1 MFESLPEQTCL
12 QYAED
17 GNCDFYTGCL
27 EDKYSCG
34 TKGYPVGY
42 GHRYCTR
49 FSTYYNEFNDEGKAW
64 IDDVRRC
71 LMSALVP
78 IYKSNSYSCDEVKT
92 LAFTS
97 HPTCYTESGDRFC
110 KVFWSNKLALLKVF
124 EADDFLGEDSALA
137 IEQILMTGLQCLCDY
152 GVADEIHRVVDA
164 TSEVWTKVLDFTTQ
178 LWRDDPEEACRTGQ
192 GGLGQPGAVT
202 NFWDD
207 RPAGVCAAKCVGT
220 ARTPFPAKD
229 GQGRRRTGRDGVGR
243 AGTASDGQGRRPDS
257 FIFTKVHFGQAVQAD
272 CEAKALQGDCD
283 FYNCLERR
291 HPCGLKGFASREGRT
306 LCEALKKKKGL
317 FNAQGQA
324 WVTDFTKC
332 LTRSLLPKYREESI
346 SCRHIHNFGYRA
358 QDSCFIDTGICDLVE
373 DNQVWTYKSGTE
385 PKPLDLNPDLNLNNE
400 FALWYISNDV
410 EDSRFQ
416 LELSTILCRCNK
428 YEGGSRYRLKYSS
441 ELGIH
446 LKQKAPVVPTPVLG
460 VLAKSAAPGMSN
472 LEDSRTNLEKKRGS
486 NSSPADL
493 PCTSQG
499 GTCQDYTVRTCL
511 AGYETNK
518 CGGNA
523 LRRCCL
529 QCDSTCQSNHQ
540 TWSAGDSS
548 CSNAGGQCKM
558 DSNFCHGQYRTGMC
572 GGPAGRTCC
581 VPGPGGSSSGSAGDS
596 GSTGSGHGNYG
607 NIMNVDT
614 TGASE
619 RTARQDE
626 NAKHLIGVPAS
637 QQLARNDL
645 SRLNNY
651 KSQIDEAAAD
661 KNMDP
666 AIIAAIISRE
676 SRAGNVLDANGWGD
690 HGNGFGL
697 MQVDRRY
704 HTPVGG
710 PYSTEHMK
718 QATQILIDT
727 INCVK
732 NEHSDWTAEMALKGG
747 ISGYNAGCDNVQT
760 YEGMDVGTTFDDY
773 ANDVVARAQWLRG
786 QGFGQGTADSSC
798 TVRPYSNTRFVG
810 DPIHVEDGFRGS
822 MDTIN
827 TAAAECNVKVYIT
840 HSWRKVGEIIPG
852 AIVTPASRSNHFVGH
867 AIDMNV
873 QRPDESLCNSSCLRG
888 QSDSDATCFIGKVRA
903 AGLTWGGVWS
913 TPDPVHIDD
922 RLNQNTAVYDT
933 MKCKPLTNKN
943 KANITIPYVQGVSEK
958 LRRIFQNFNIATN
971 FKPHSTL
978 RQRLVHPKD
987 RPHKGTK
994 ANVIYRLKC
1003 EEPNCN
1009 NTYIGETS
1017 RPLKVRYKEHCRPS
1031 ANGYSSAI
1039 FHHLQHNQGHSFKLE
1054 STDILDR
1061 ETRWWERG
1069 VKEAIYERMYNPTL
1083 NREGGLRV
1091 DLSGTWDLA
1100 LPAPRTDNT

>member
-1 MFESLPEQTCL
+1 MLFYTGPVLLLLVLGGSTVESLPEQTCL

-17 GNCDFYTGCL
+17 GNCDFYTACL

-34 TKGYPVGY
+34 AKGYPVGY

-164 TSEVWTKVLDFTTQ
+164 TSEVWTNVLDFTTQ
-178 LWRDDPEEACRTGQ
+178 LWRDDPEEA
-192 GGLGQPGAVT
+192 
-202 NFWDD
+202 
-207 RPAGVCAAKCVGT
+207 
-220 ARTPFPAKD
+220 
-229 GQGRRRTGRDGVGR
+229 
-243 AGTASDGQGRRPDS
+243 
-257 FIFTKVHFGQAVQAD
+257 VQAD
-272 CEAKALQGDCD
+272 CVTKALQGDCD

-291 HPCGLKGFASREGRT
+291 HPCGPKEFASREGRT

-324 WVTDFTKC
+324 WVTKFTKC

-373 DNQVWTYKSGTE
+373 DNQ
-385 PKPLDLNPDLNLNNE
+385 NE

-446 LKQKAPVVPTPVLG
+446 LKQKAPVV
-460 VLAKSAAPGMSN
+460 
-472 LEDSRTNLEKKRGS
+472 DQ
-486 NSSPADL
+486 SSPADL

-581 VPGPGGSSSGSAGDS
+581 VPGPGGSSSGSGDS

-651 KSQIDEAAAD
+651 KSQIDEAATD

-704 HTPVGG
+704 HTPVGE

-732 NEHSDWTAEMALKGG
+732 DEHSDWTAEMALKGG

-933 MKCKPLTNKN
+933 MVDRLQRACQH
-943 KANITIPYVQGVSEK
+943 IPM
-958 LRRIFQNFNIATN
+958 T
-971 FKPHSTL
+971 
-978 RQRLVHPKD
+978 
-987 RPHKGTK
+987 
-994 ANVIYRLKC
+994 
-1003 EEPNCN
+1003 
-1009 NTYIGETS
+1009 
-1017 RPLKVRYKEHCRPS
+1017 
-1031 ANGYSSAI
+1031 
-1039 FHHLQHNQGHSFKLE
+1039 
-1054 STDILDR
+1054 
-1061 ETRWWERG
+1061 
-1069 VKEAIYERMYNPTL
+1069 
-1083 NREGGLRV
+1083 
-1091 DLSGTWDLA
+1091 
-1100 LPAPRTDNT
+1100 